1 MKRILIVRLGA
12 MGDVV
17 HALPA
22 VTALRAA
29 LPDAHIGWAIEE
41 RWAELLCSSEACV
54 ARGATMPLVDAI
66 HLVNTRAWRTAPWS
80 DETWAEI
87 RGSFGA
93 MRAARYDA
101 ALDLQGSVK

>member
-1 MKRILIVRLGA
+1 MTRILIVRLGA

-41 RWAELLCSSEACV
+41 RWAALLSA
-54 ARGATMPLVDAI
+54 GD
-66 HLVNTRAWRTAPWS
+66 
-80 DETWAEI
+80 
-87 RGSFGA
+87 G
-93 MRAARYDA
+93 
-101 ALDLQGSVK
+101 